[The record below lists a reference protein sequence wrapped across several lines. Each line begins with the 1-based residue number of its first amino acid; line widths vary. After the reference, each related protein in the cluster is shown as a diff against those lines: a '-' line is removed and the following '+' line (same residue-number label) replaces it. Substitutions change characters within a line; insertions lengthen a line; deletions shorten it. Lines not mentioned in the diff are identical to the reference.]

1 MNRRKFVGAVA
12 ALGSIKEAA
21 RAQQAKRNGRASNGS
36 LLYLEQQWGAQH
48 YDDKEREQVLD
59 VIARQ
64 NPFRWYGP
72 RDAPPGRVFA
82 FEKEF
87 AARMQ
92 TKYALAVSSGTAAL
106 EAAVVALGI
115 GPGDEVIMPAWTWH
129 SSATAVIRAG
139 ALPVF
144 AEIDESF
151 NIDPSDIEHRITPQ
165 TRAIIAVHLQG
176 NPADMD
182 KVLAIAR
189 KHNLKILEDCAQA
202 VGGSYKGKPLGSLG
216 DIGIYSH
223 QLNKTITAGEGGSVV
238 TNDPALFERAAR
250 FHDVGSLRAQHEA
263 VVGTPR
269 FGAFVGTNQRM
280 SEFAGGVMLAQVRKL
295 DLIVEATRRHAQR
308 VYEGIRGLPKARFRL
323 LPDPAGEIGVAVFLG
338 FDSKERCA
346 RYMAALKQESVPCS
360 RPGG

>member
-129 SSATAVIRAG
+129 SSATAVIRSEQHTSEHNSPSKLGWPGGVGAG
-139 ALPVF
+139 
-144 AEIDESF
+144 
-151 NIDPSDIEHRITPQ
+151 RGQ
-165 TRAIIAVHLQG
+165 
-176 NPADMD
+176 PA
-182 KVLAIAR
+182 R
-189 KHNLKILEDCAQA
+189 
-202 VGGSYKGKPLGSLG
+202 
-216 DIGIYSH
+216 
-223 QLNKTITAGEGGSVV
+223 
-238 TNDPALFERAAR
+238 
-250 FHDVGSLRAQHEA
+250 
-263 VVGTPR
+263 
-269 FGAFVGTNQRM
+269 
-280 SEFAGGVMLAQVRKL
+280 AGGGV
-295 DLIVEATRRHAQR
+295 
-308 VYEGIRGLPKARFRL
+308 GRGGGGGLLYDGNNNFDRL
-323 LPDPAGEIGVAVFLG
+323 
-338 FDSKERCA
+338 
-346 RYMAALKQESVPCS
+346 
-360 RPGG
+360 